1 MKNTIVFPGSFD
13 PWTYGHEATVR
24 DYLDLSPWAN
34 VDVLIGVNPDKNP
47 TFTPGEKKILIEKTV
62 EDDVKQRMNVVI
74 HNGLVAE
81 YVYENA
87 KIWVLKGART
97 AQDFD
102 YEMWIAQ
109 ATQKFSARVKTIII
123 PQLNPVQTG
132 VSSSILKA
140 ISKFSGDV
148 AAFASPLVR
157 EALRLRQSGKFL
169 IGVTGWIASGKST
182 LCKNIEDYSRTQ
194 EIPLHY
200 INFDVITK
208 EIHDR
213 KDLPIFQE
221 IRNELA
227 LKFGENVL
235 NSDGTTNKKVLW
247 DIVFQNPFAMQEL
260 MKSILEPLIYFLRKK
275 VDAIKS
281 PAIIL
286 VEWAIIF
293 DRNLTY
299 LFDENI
305 IHIWVSR
312 DEQERR
318 IKVRDSLT
326 PEQIAAR
333 LWNQLSRE
341 QRVAGLKSLQEKY
354 KNQDRLLLDVDG
366 KDVSVPEVYER
377 IVAEYKARKNFEYK

>member
-13 PWTYGHEATVR
+13 PWTYGHEATVK
-24 DYLDLSPWAN
+24 DYLELSPWAN

-47 TFTPGEKKILIEKTV
+47 TFTPTEKKILIEKTL
-62 EDDVKQRMNVVI
+62 EDEVKQRINVVV
-74 HNGLVAE
+74 HDGLVAE

-97 AQDFD
+97 AEDFT

-123 PQLNPVQTG
+123 PQLNPIQTG

-148 AAFASPLVR
+148 AAYASPLVR
-157 EALRLRQSGKFL
+157 EALRLRQSSKFL

-182 LCKNIEDYSRTQ
+182 LCKNLENYSQTQ
-194 EIPLHY
+194 EISLHY
-200 INFDVITK
+200 INFDVITR
-208 EIHDR
+208 EIHER

-227 LKFGENVL
+227 IKFGENIL
-235 NSDGTTNKKVLW
+235 NPDGTTNKKILW
-247 DIVFQNPFAMQEL
+247 DIVFQSPFAMQEL

-275 VDAIKS
+275 VDSIKS

-305 IHIWVSR
+305 VHIWVSR

-341 QRVAGLKSLQEKY
+341 QRVAGLKTLQEKY

>member
-13 PWTYGHEATVR
+13 PWTYGHEATVK

-34 VDVLIGVNPDKNP
+34 VDVLIGVNPAKNP
-47 TFTPGEKKILIEKTV
+47 TFTPEEKKILIEKTV
-62 EDDVKQRMNVVI
+62 EDDVKQRMNVVVYDR
-74 HNGLVAE
+74 LVAE

-87 KIWVLKGART
+87 KIWVLKWART
-97 AQDFD
+97 AEDFN

-148 AAFASPLVR
+148 AAYASPLVR
-157 EALRLRQSGKFL
+157 EALRLRQSEKFL

-182 LCKNIEDYSRTQ
+182 LCKNLEDYSRTQ
-194 EIPLHY
+194 EIH
-200 INFDVITK
+200 
-208 EIHDR
+208 ER

-227 LKFGENVL
+227 VKFGENIL
-235 NSDGTTNKKVLW
+235 NPDGTTNKKILW

-275 VDAIKS
+275 VDSIKS

-305 IHIWVSR
+305 VHIWVSR
-312 DEQERR
+312 AEQEKR
-318 IKVRDSLT
+318 IKLRDSLT

-341 QRVAGLKSLQEKY
+341 QRVAGLKNLQEKY